1 MKCTFSLWLG
11 LAAAT
16 SMLAFALPPAQAPK
30 DAAEKMG
37 KIHGRVINSTGQ
49 PQNGGTVGL
58 STDGGNTLKYS
69 FPVDPTGAYA
79 GEAPAGTYML
89 VYRNVDTPA
98 GKMVDSIRGIK
109 IVAGVDLA
117 QDDDMSRQEYIDTM
131 SAVDKKQLE
140 DLKKANSET
149 LKANALIN
157 VLNADLKIVAQDKK
171 DIDTASTT
179 ATQALGATASK
190 ADIAA
195 KVEEIRT
202 AKYTDIQSLM
212 TKDTGLKADE
222 PLLWNSLAYAQAGLK
237 NYDDAIAT
245 YKKAADMESASKK
258 PRLPVVAVAEAGLG
272 EVYARTGKVPDANA
286 AYDAA
291 AKADPANA
299 VLNLR
304 NEAVIFYQQNNG
316 PAQIAAAD
324 EGIKADPNPNDPS
337 LAILYYIKGQGLVQ
351 NATVDPKNPSK
362 IVLPPDCTAA
372 YQRYLDL
379 APTGPYADEVASI
392 LQQAGEKVPSS
403 YKAPAKSH

>member
-1 MKCTFSLWLG
+1 MKRTFSLWLG
-11 LAAAT
+11 LTAAACMLT
-16 SMLAFALPPAQAPK
+16 SALLPAQAQK
-30 DAAEKMG
+30 DAADKMG
-37 KIHGRVINSTGQ
+37 KIHGRVINPTGQ
-49 PQNGGTVGL
+49 PQGGGTVGL

-69 FPVDPTGAYA
+69 FQVDATGAYT
-79 GEAPAGTYML
+79 GEALAGTYML
-89 VYRNVDTPA
+89 VYRAPDTPA

-117 QDDDMSRQEYIDTM
+117 QDDDMSRQEFIDKM
-131 SAVDKKQLE
+131 SADEKKQLE

-157 VLNADLKIVAQDKK
+157 VLNADLKVVSQDKK
-171 DIDTASTT
+171 DIDSASAT
-179 ATQALGATASK
+179 ATQALGASASK
-190 ADIAA
+190 ADIAT
-195 KVEEIRT
+195 KVEEIKT

-222 PLLWNSLAYAQAGLK
+222 PLLWNNLAYAQAGLK
-237 NYDDAIAT
+237 DYDDAIVT
-245 YKKAADMESASKK
+245 YKKSIEMESASKK
-258 PRLPVVAVAEAGLG
+258 PRLPVIGAAQAGLG

-291 AKADPANA
+291 AKADPTNA
-299 VLNLR
+299 GLNFR

-324 EGIKADPNPNDPS
+324 EAIKVDPNQA
-337 LAILYYIKGQGLVQ
+337 LLYYIKGQGLVQ

-372 YQRYLDL
+372 YQKYLEL
-379 APTGPYADEVASI
+379 APDGPYANEVASI
-392 LQQAGEKVPSS
+392 LQQAGEKIPPS